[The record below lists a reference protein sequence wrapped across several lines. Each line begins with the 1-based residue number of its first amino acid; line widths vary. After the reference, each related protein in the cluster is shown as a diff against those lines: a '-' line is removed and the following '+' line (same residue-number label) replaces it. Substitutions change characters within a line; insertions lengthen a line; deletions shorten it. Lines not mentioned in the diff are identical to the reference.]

1 MKKTLSILVAII
13 TLATGIKNLNSQSL
27 NLYTEYTGDF
37 LYNVGGIKNGGGYL
51 GYAKMGME
59 SSLWKGASLY
69 VGGGT
74 THGIV
79 PTEMFIGDFQVANN
93 IEAGNHAFMEH
104 FSLQQSFGK
113 FSIKVG
119 LQDMNEN
126 FASIDAAGEY
136 INSSF
141 GIHPV
146 FSTNLSV
153 AIFPLTGLGAE
164 FHYEISDNWH
174 IQAAVYDG
182 EIPSF
187 EDDNP
192 YNLNWKLSKDEGAL
206 FIGEGHYVRDNGTY
220 KFGAFYHTA
229 AKNYGFYANAE
240 QEMWNNGT
248 RSLKPFAQIGYAND
262 ISTSQHLDI
271 SAPQNYFHLAAG
283 VNLEGVFSEEANDMA
298 GLAFTS
304 AFLSDK
310 KTETAIE
317 FFYQYQITDNLLIKP
332 DVQYIINPAGLDI
345 PVDNALVGTLRF
357 VIGI

>member
-1 MKKTLSILVAII
+1 MKKTLSLLLFAVLFLGTNKAYSQER
-13 TLATGIKNLNSQSL
+13 LNFEA
-27 NLYTEYTGDF
+27 EYTGDF
-37 LYNVGGIKNGGGYL
+37 LYNVGGLKNGGGYL
-51 GYAKMGME
+51 GYAKMGM
-59 SSLWKGASLY
+59 SADLWKNATLY

-93 IEAGNHAFMEH
+93 IEAGNHAFMEY

-113 FSIKVG
+113 LSIKVG

-126 FASIDAAGEY
+126 FASINAAGEY

-141 GIHPV
+141 GIHPI
-146 FSTNLSV
+146 FSTNMSA
-153 AIFPLTGLGAE
+153 AIFPLTGLGVE
-164 FHYEISDNWH
+164 LHIDINNKWH
-174 IQAAVYDG
+174 IQTAVYDG
-182 EIPSF
+182 EMPSF
-187 EDDNP
+187 EDNP
-192 YNLNWKLSKDEGAL
+192 YNLDWNINKDDGAL
-206 FIGEGHYVRDNGTY
+206 FIGEAQYIREKGVYEV
-220 KFGAFYHTA
+220 GAFYHTA
-229 AKNYGFYANAE
+229 EKKYGVYAEIE
-240 QEMWNNGT
+240 QVVFDNGT
-248 RSLKPFAQIGYAND
+248 RNLIGFMQ
-262 ISTSQHLDI
+262 TGMVKKSQNLSI

-317 FFYQYQITDNLLIKP
+317 LFYQYQITDNFVVKP
-332 DVQYIINPAGLDI
+332 DVQYIINPAGLDV

>member
-1 MKKTLSILVAII
+1 MKKTLSLLLFAV
-13 TLATGIKNLNSQSL
+13 LFLGINRAYSQERF
-27 NLYTEYTGDF
+27 NFGAEYTGDF
-37 LYNVGGIKNGGGYL
+37 LYNVGGLKNGGGYL
-51 GYAKMGME
+51 GYAKMGM
-59 SSLWKGASLY
+59 SADLWKNATLY

-93 IEAGNHAFMEH
+93 IEAGNHAFMEY
-104 FSLQQSFGK
+104 FSVQQSFGK
-113 FSIKVG
+113 LSIKVG

-126 FASIDAAGEY
+126 FASINAAGEY

-141 GIHPV
+141 GIHPI
-146 FSTNLSV
+146 FSTNMSA
-153 AIFPLTGLGAE
+153 AIFPLTGLGVE
-164 FHYEISDNWH
+164 LHIDINNKWH
-174 IQAAVYDG
+174 IQTAAYDG
-182 EIPSF
+182 EMPSF
-187 EDDNP
+187 EDNP
-192 YNLNWKLSKDEGAL
+192 YNLDWNINKDDGAL
-206 FIGEGHYVRDNGTY
+206 FIGEAQYIREKGIYEV
-220 KFGAFYHTA
+220 GAFYHTA
-229 AKNYGFYANAE
+229 EKKYGVYAEIE
-240 QEMWNNGT
+240 QVVFDNGT
-248 RSLKPFAQIGYAND
+248 RNLIGFMQ
-262 ISTSQHLDI
+262 TGMVKKSQNLSI

-283 VNLEGVFSEEANDMA
+283 INLEGVFSEESLDMA

-317 FFYQYQITDNLLIKP
+317 LFYQYQITDNFVVKP

>member
-1 MKKTLSILVAII
+1 MKKTLSLLLFAVLFLGTNKAYSQER
-13 TLATGIKNLNSQSL
+13 LNFEA
-27 NLYTEYTGDF
+27 EYTGDF
-37 LYNVGGIKNGGGYL
+37 LYNVGGLKNGGGYL
-51 GYAKMGME
+51 GYAKMGM
-59 SSLWKGASLY
+59 SADLWKNATLY

-93 IEAGNHAFMEH
+93 IEAGNHAFMEY

-113 FSIKVG
+113 LSIKVG

-126 FASIDAAGEY
+126 FASINAAGEY

-141 GIHPV
+141 GIHPI
-146 FSTNLSV
+146 FSTNMSA
-153 AIFPLTGLGAE
+153 AIFPLTGLGVE
-164 FHYEISDNWH
+164 LHIDINNKWH
-174 IQAAVYDG
+174 IQTAVYDG
-182 EIPSF
+182 EMPSF
-187 EDDNP
+187 EDNP
-192 YNLNWKLSKDEGAL
+192 YNLDWNINKDDGAL
-206 FIGEGHYVRDNGTY
+206 FIGEAQYIREKGVYEV
-220 KFGAFYHTA
+220 GAFYHTA
-229 AKNYGFYANAE
+229 EKKYGVYAEIE
-240 QEMWNNGT
+240 QVVFDNGT
-248 RSLKPFAQIGYAND
+248 RNLIGFMQ
-262 ISTSQHLDI
+262 TGMVKKSQNLSI

-283 VNLEGVFSEEANDMA
+283 VNLEGVFSEEDNDMA

-317 FFYQYQITDNLLIKP
+317 LFYQYQITDNFVIKP
-332 DVQYIINPAGLDI
+332 DVQYIINPAGLDV

>member
-1 MKKTLSILVAII
+1 MKKTLSLLLFAV
-13 TLATGIKNLNSQSL
+13 LFLGINKAYSQERLNFEA
-27 NLYTEYTGDF
+27 EYTGDF
-37 LYNVGGIKNGGGYL
+37 LYNVGGLKNGGGYL
-51 GYAKMGME
+51 GYAKMGM
-59 SSLWKGASLY
+59 SADLWKNATLY

-93 IEAGNHAFMEH
+93 IEAGNHAFMEY

-113 FSIKVG
+113 LSIKVG

-126 FASIDAAGEY
+126 FASINAAGEY

-141 GIHPV
+141 GIHPI
-146 FSTNLSV
+146 FSTNMSA
-153 AIFPLTGLGAE
+153 AIFPLTGLGVE
-164 FHYEISDNWH
+164 LHIDINNKWH
-174 IQAAVYDG
+174 IQTAAYDG
-182 EIPSF
+182 EMPSF
-187 EDDNP
+187 EDNP
-192 YNLNWKLSKDEGAL
+192 YNLDWNINKDDGAL
-206 FIGEGHYVRDNGTY
+206 FIGEAQYIREKGVYEV
-220 KFGAFYHTA
+220 GAFYHTA
-229 AKNYGFYANAE
+229 EKKYGVYVEIE
-240 QEMWNNGT
+240 QVVFDNGT
-248 RSLKPFAQIGYAND
+248 RNLIGFMQ
-262 ISTSQHLDI
+262 TGMVKKSQNLSI

-317 FFYQYQITDNLLIKP
+317 LFYQYQITDNFVIKP
-332 DVQYIINPAGLDI
+332 DVQYIINPAGLDV

-357 VIGI
+357 MIGI